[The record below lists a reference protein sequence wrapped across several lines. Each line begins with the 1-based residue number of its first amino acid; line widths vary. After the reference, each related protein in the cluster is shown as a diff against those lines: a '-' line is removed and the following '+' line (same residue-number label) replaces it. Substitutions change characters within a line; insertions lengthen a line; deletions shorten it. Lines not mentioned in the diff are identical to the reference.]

1 MATPQTLFKTAAI
14 LNAIFVPAHI
24 VFGLTDVHPAIN
36 SIPSTPQHRIGQRG
50 AQNCYNY
57 VNASLLVAALLNWQW
72 ARTGGPQTREEM
84 AVFWTILGIGLW
96 SGLRYVQVGEFKP
109 LGCLVLAP
117 ACSVAALFML

>member
-1 MATPQTLFKTAAI
+1 MTK
-14 LNAIFVPAHI
+14 
-24 VFGLTDVHPAIN
+24 
-36 SIPSTPQHRIGQRG
+36 
-50 AQNCYNY
+50 
-57 VNASLLVAALLNWQW
+57 ALLNWQW

-84 AVFWTILGIGLW
+84 AVFWTILGMGLW